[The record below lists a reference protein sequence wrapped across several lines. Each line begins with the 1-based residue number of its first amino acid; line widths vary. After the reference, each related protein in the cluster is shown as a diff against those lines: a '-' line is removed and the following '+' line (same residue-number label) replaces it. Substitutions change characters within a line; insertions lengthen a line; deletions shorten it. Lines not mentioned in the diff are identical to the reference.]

1 MDKWFS
7 HNYNKLKTICKSV
20 SKENDVDELLHFCI
34 DILISND
41 KFNNIVE
48 DSGKI
53 YYFTRVVINNWKS
66 TSSPYYTTYRK
77 EKPKIIDYDIELP
90 NIEGEEEVEIDMD
103 WVRKQLEELKVKDW
117 YYARLFELYIDEEC
131 SLTKL
136 NKRTTIPL
144 APLSRDINKVRTIL
158 KEKRKKDLYGL

>member
-1 MDKWFS
+1 VDKWFS

-77 EKPKIIDYDIELP
+77 DKPKIIDYDIELP

>member
-7 HNYNKLKTICKSV
+7 INYNKLKKICKSV

-34 DILISND
+34 DRLITND
-41 KFNNIVE
+41 KFNNITE

-53 YYFTRVVINNWKS
+53 FYFTRVVLNNWKS

-77 EKPKIIDYDIELP
+77 EKPRIIDIDIELP
-90 NIEGEEEVEIDMD
+90 NITQEEDIEIDLE
-103 WVRKQLEELKVKDW
+103 WVKRQIETLKRDEW
-117 YYARLFELYIDEEC
+117 YYGRLFELYIEEGC

-144 APLSRDINKVRTIL
+144 APLSRDINRVRQIL
-158 KEKRKKDLYGL
+158 KQKRNKDLYGL